1 MNDNIRARVNTYNVR
16 MMCLIMYSVS
26 QRMLRERVHLRGRV
40 CVLCVMQVD
49 TSVPV
54 SCATATTCASM
65 CIDGAQRTTLN
76 VPGAAPKFSG
86 GISRRDKK
94 TIRPVRAH
102 RWPQSDLWE
111 TVKRPRYFRT
121 PSRRFYE

>member
-1 MNDNIRARVNTYNVR
+1 
-16 MMCLIMYSVS
+16 MYSHL

-40 CVLCVMQVD
+40 CVPCVMQVD

-54 SCATATTCASM
+54 SCAAATCASM

-102 RWPQSDLWE
+102 RSPQGDLWE
-111 TVKRPRYFRT
+111 TVKRPGYFRISLT
-121 PSRRFYE
+121 TVLRVISRTVTLVTAETRILWF